1 MFPSDNIRKA
11 TFFLVTAA
19 FVFATFFGVSHYG
32 MDSQMGGQMGPCP
45 LMPGVVICNMT
56 PLQHMMA
63 AQIMFTALPQSSDFF
78 ALLLLLL
85 ASVVAAA
92 LLRRM
97 FFPPSQLASPC
108 RFVSR
113 KEHVPFSP
121 LLEAFSNVEQ

>member
-1 MFPSDNIRKA
+1 MLQQTGINKVAFCV
-11 TFFLVTAA
+11 VTAA
-19 FVFATFFGVSHYG
+19 FVFATFFGASHIG
-32 MDSQMGGQMGPCP
+32 IDAQMGGQMGPCP

-56 PLQHMMA
+56 PLQHMAA